1 MFQIFDVPSDLPN
14 QCNTLY
20 SCDFNIPLR
29 MKLQTKRRPSL
40 LNTEDSCKNL
50 FQSHFFFVFIIFSLC
65 RVSGHHRKVQ

>member
-1 MFQIFDVPSDLPN
+1 MFQTFDVSSDLSN

-20 SCDFNIPLR
+20 SCDFNIKLR

-40 LNTEDSCKNL
+40 LNTEDSFNDL

-65 RVSGHHRKVQ
+65 RISGHHRKIQ